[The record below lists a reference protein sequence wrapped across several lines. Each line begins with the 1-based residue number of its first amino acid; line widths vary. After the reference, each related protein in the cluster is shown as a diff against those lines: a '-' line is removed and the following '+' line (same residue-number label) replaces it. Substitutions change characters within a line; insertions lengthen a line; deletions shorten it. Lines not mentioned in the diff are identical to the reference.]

1 MKVDNLLEKVISF
14 CSQND
19 SEIFNLIKEICLI
32 PAPSGKVEKL
42 LKSSVNK
49 GLKIVAE
56 TIINYFK

>member
-19 SEIFNLIKEICLI
+19 SEIFNLIKE
-32 PAPSGKVEKL
+32 
-42 LKSSVNK
+42 K

-56 TIINYFK
+56 TIINCFN